1 MAASSGVRENRLDS
15 VPSESVSFQRSVAT
29 FREVQSMKRFIALLL
44 VLGALLA
51 LTTSDR
57 VLADPGR
64 VFPTWHTA
72 NLFVRR
78 SGNTLTGQTA
88 NQVFQGY
95 IDSSQVYNG
104 ATGRVDT
111 CYFSG
116 LDRQWFQSADSLTL
130 MRVEVIGTQ
139 AFASGESLYVTFDG
153 HESGN
158 NYTVLGSAVCGTCAS
173 GGFSGAGSL
182 VPGTTFGASK
192 LFNGKPNAT
201 STAGGNVAS
210 TIPLLAN
217 SSIYGGFYGYPD
229 IRIRIRSD
237 FATAPVAQL
246 ISYKI
251 WFVSG
256 ASDW

>member
-1 MAASSGVRENRLDS
+1 
-15 VPSESVSFQRSVAT
+15 
-29 FREVQSMKRFIALLL
+29 MKRFTIALL
-44 VLGALLA
+44 VAGACLA
-51 LTTSDR
+51 LTISD
-57 VLADPGR
+57 LALAEGR
-64 VFPTWHTA
+64 VFPTWHSA

-78 SGNTLTGQTA
+78 SGNTLTNQTQ
-88 NQVFQGY
+88 NQVIQGY

-116 LDRQWFQSADSLTL
+116 MDRLWFQPDSLTL
-130 MRVEVIGTQ
+130 LRIEVIGTQ

-153 HESGN
+153 HDAAN

-173 GGFSGAGSL
+173 GGFSGAGTL
-182 VPGTTFGASK
+182 VPGTTWGASK

-201 STAGGNVAS
+201 TTAGGNVAS
-210 TIPLLAN
+210 TIPAFF
-217 SSIYGGFYGYPD
+217 SSIYGGFWGWPD

-237 FATAPVAQL
+237 FAVAPVVQP
-246 ISYKI
+246 ISYRI

-256 ASDW
+256 ASDF